1 MALVV
6 YDMGKRIETPM
17 RPEKNR
23 INPTVASQA
32 ITPVADQ
39 NAGYGDQA
47 AAYQQQPPQH
57 QPQPVA
63 YVSDI
68 MQTPVRWISSGA
80 SVGEAW
86 RLIQQSNFHHIPVVD
101 SELKISAI
109 FSQQDIVK
117 HCANGPIDWQ
127 KNILDFASRPVLCI
141 AADADIRQC
150 ARSMLDYDIGAMP
163 VVNQDHI
170 LSGIITRSDILRVIS
185 HYGPME
191 LWA

>member
-17 RPEKNR
+17 RPEKTR

-32 ITPVADQ
+32 VNPVANQ
-39 NAGYGDQA
+39 NADYGDHA
-47 AAYQQQPPQH
+47 AAYQQQQPQH

-68 MQTPVRWISSGA
+68 MQTPVRWISTKA
-80 SVGEAW
+80 SIGEAW
-86 RLIQQSNFHHIPVVD
+86 KLIQQSHFHHIPIVD
-101 SELKISAI
+101 SELRISAI
-109 FSQQDIVK
+109 FSQQDIVY
-117 HCANGPIDWQ
+117 HCADGSIDWQ
-127 KNILDFASRPVLCI
+127 QNILNFASRPVLCI

-163 VVNQDHI
+163 VLNQDHI